1 MQLKRKTQLKLVYA
15 IVIEI
20 VVFAGAYVLWLE
32 AWIDPSTLVSVVI
45 ADLAIAV
52 LLYYLFG
59 ERRRG
64 RLDELLNIAEANEKF
79 SHLSVYKMK
88 GYGNFEDYFY
98 VENKFT
104 KKVYQSPDFLK
115 EAIDCKII
123 PVIGEIF
130 ENKSALM
137 TVMKEKGFTLID
149 RDATINELLA
159 KE

>member
-1 MQLKRKTQLKLVYA
+1 
-15 IVIEI
+15 
-20 VVFAGAYVLWLE
+20 
-32 AWIDPSTLVSVVI
+32 
-45 ADLAIAV
+45 
-52 LLYYLFG
+52 
-59 ERRRG
+59 
-64 RLDELLNIAEANEKF
+64 
-79 SHLSVYKMK
+79 MK

-159 KE
+159 KVIKWLHCFFCWHFELVLAICFFLQFLFRMLLLEFCHRELHAV